1 MNNALTAILNQSEKK
16 IDSQIVAKGEQLE
29 DIQKM
34 ISIISKQD
42 EKIEMMNQE
51 INILKTEISQIK
63 SNINNKIDDKP
74 EKNDVSK
81 KWQIES
87 KSQIKIQMTISTMNQ

>member
-87 KSQIKIQMTISTMNQ
+87 KSQI